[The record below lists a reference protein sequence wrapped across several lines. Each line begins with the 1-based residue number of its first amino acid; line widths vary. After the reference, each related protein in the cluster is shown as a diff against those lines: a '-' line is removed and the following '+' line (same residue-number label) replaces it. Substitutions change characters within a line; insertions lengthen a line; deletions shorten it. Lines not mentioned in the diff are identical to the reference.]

1 MSVSVIN
8 MEEALER
15 IGGDREFLIEL
26 LNEFAQQVEE
36 NLPVL
41 SKAIDEGDFDNI
53 KLIAHS
59 LRGAAGNLSLNGM
72 HRSLS
77 EIEAL
82 VSEKENGKM
91 AEILKDVFAQK
102 TELQDFLKEEN

>member
-1 MSVSVIN
+1 MSASVIN

-26 LNEFAQQVEE
+26 LNEFAQQAEE

-41 SKAIDEGDFDNI
+41 SKAIYEGDFENI

-59 LRGAAGNLSLNGM
+59 LRGAAGNLSLNTM
-72 HRSLS
+72 HRSLT

-91 AEILKDVFAQK
+91 AKILKDVFAQN
-102 TELQDFLKEEN
+102 TELQDFLKEES